1 MWQPAV
7 FALRILTALPGAAFL
22 VLHLVPH
29 GLAQNGGMTE
39 SGCMGMNCMGT
50 PGAGRMRGMGGGSMP
65 RHRQLMMGGVPE
77 PYASMANPLPDTAP
91 VIARG
96 RAVFEQSCASCHG
109 AEGRGNGE
117 AGRELSPPPA
127 DLAMLVR
134 MPMMRDDRYLFWTIS
149 EGGAAFGTAMPA
161 SKDSLSDEEIW
172 SVIRFLQG
180 GLPPK

>member
-1 MWQPAV
+1 
-7 FALRILTALPGAAFL
+7 
-22 VLHLVPH
+22 
-29 GLAQNGGMTE
+29 
-39 SGCMGMNCMGT
+39 MGMNCMGT
-50 PGAGRMRGMGGGSMP
+50 PGAGTMRGMGGSMP

-77 PYASMANPLPDTAP
+77 PYASMANPLPGTAP

-109 AEGRGNGE
+109 AEGWGNGE

-134 MPMMRDDRYLFWTIS
+134 MPMMRDDRYLFWAIC

-161 SKDSLSDEEIW
+161 FKDSLSDEEIW